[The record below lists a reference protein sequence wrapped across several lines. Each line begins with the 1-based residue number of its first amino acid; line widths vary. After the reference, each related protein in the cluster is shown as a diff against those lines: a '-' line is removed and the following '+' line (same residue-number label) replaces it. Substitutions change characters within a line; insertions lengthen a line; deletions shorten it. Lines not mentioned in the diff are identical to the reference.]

1 MSVILE
7 FSIFPLDRGA
17 SVSAEV
23 SQVVDMIRHSGVT
36 YRLTAM
42 GTLIETSNIAEAL
55 AIVEQATGVLHDNG
69 CRRVYA
75 AVKIDSRP
83 GREHGLQE
91 KLRSIQQRIGE
102 VNLDPSEQSE
112 QES

>member
-1 MSVILE
+1 MSVLLE

-23 SQVVDMIRHSGVT
+23 SEVVKLVKNSGVE

-42 GTLIETSNIAEAL
+42 GTLIETSNIADAL
-55 AIVEQATGVLHDNG
+55 AIVEKATRVLHDNG
-69 CRRVYA
+69 CQRVYA

-83 GREHGLQE
+83 GREQGLQG
-91 KLRSIQQRIGE
+91 KLRSIQQRIGDVE
-102 VNLDPSEQSE
+102 VDPVERSEQ
-112 QES
+112 